1 MCELKSRQVTGG
13 VVFGAKIVPGS
24 SRTAICGVL
33 DGMLKVR
40 VSAPA
45 EKGKANKC
53 LVEFFARKLGVK
65 KNTVNIVS
73 GRTSPVKQVQVLSMS
88 KGALLEK
95 LGMSPIHRP
104 QRAS

>member
-1 MCELKSRQVTGG
+1 M
-13 VVFGAKIVPGS
+13 GAKIVPGS

-53 LVEFFARKLGVK
+53 LVEVLSKKLGVR
-65 KNTVNIVS
+65 KNAVRIVS
-73 GRTSPVKQVQVLSMS
+73 GQTSPIKQVQVLGIS
-88 KGALLEK
+88 GEVLLKRLK
-95 LGMSPIHRP
+95 LNDNGGGR
-104 QRAS
+104 

>member
-1 MCELKSRQVTGG
+1 L
-13 VVFGAKIVPGS
+13 GAKIVPGS

-53 LVEFFARKLGVK
+53 LVEVLSKKLGVR
-65 KNTVNIVS
+65 KNAVRIVS
-73 GRTSPVKQVQVLSMS
+73 GQTSPIKQVQVLGIS
-88 KGALLEK
+88 GEVLLKRLK
-95 LGMSPIHRP
+95 LNDNGGGR
-104 QRAS
+104 